1 MRQDPAT
8 IDIDAVAEVE
18 VLYLYLML
26 ARDNG
31 SNDVLMLIDG
41 GKGRTF
47 GGVNTLSP
55 TLKKICLT
63 TLTN

>member
-1 MRQDPAT
+1 MPTGCYA
-8 IDIDAVAEVE
+8 I
-18 VLYLYLML
+18 
-26 ARDNG
+26 
-31 SNDVLMLIDG
+31 NDVLMLTDG